1 MYDIFC
7 LIWLIFMATVGKYTI
22 HGLFGFSMVMLVF
35 GGGGG
40 VCTNCFFL
48 ETIFFCSSQ
57 DETRPPV
64 NVETELSECGLKKEM
79 KTTSCESCE
88 HRNGST

>member
-1 MYDIFC
+1 MHDIFC
-7 LIWLIFMATVGKYTI
+7 LIWLIFIVTVGKYTI

-35 GGGGG
+35 GG
-40 VCTNCFFL
+40 VHQLLFL

-64 NVETELSECGLKKEM
+64 NVETELSECVLKKEM